1 MCKSKGRQKSLKE
14 REAQKSIL
22 RKIKYTYNRE
32 KPLKFRDNA
41 AILEAFWISGARKLS
56 DSVRERGNVKLLSYS
71 ILKFN
76 FEGK

>member
-32 KPLKFRDNA
+32 KPLKFRDKRSNSRG
-41 AILEAFWISGARKLS
+41 ILNFRG
-56 DSVRERGNVKLLSYS
+56 REN
-71 ILKFN
+71 
-76 FEGK
+76 